1 MGALP
6 AHSVPERAA
15 DPFVDTNAMRR
26 QNEMNKKMVQPVKKA
41 MIKAILHKNIKELSC
56 TRSSA
61 IRAVASPRCP
71 AAFGGTGGAGVL
83 RLHVFPF
90 QGNFDASSQRM
101 GVLAKVLHRFRLL
114 PSVFSLLF
122 ASRRTRDLGLME
134 DVWRFF
140 CRARWGTAANLRAYR
155 NPKDLY
161 RDRNGWYP
169 RQLGQRR
176 TCTPQF
182 EVKSLT
188 LHDSPCLTMDLR
200 ITEEEIIAVSEA
212 PRERGHRHG
221 RRQAS
226 VSIIDP
232 GTRELRGRFEVSD
245 ATINCC
251 DVGPGLICL
260 GSDDSKVRLYRRSD
274 LTGCSN

>member
-1 MGALP
+1 
-6 AHSVPERAA
+6 
-15 DPFVDTNAMRR
+15 
-26 QNEMNKKMVQPVKKA
+26 
-41 MIKAILHKNIKELSC
+41 
-56 TRSSA
+56 
-61 IRAVASPRCP
+61 
-71 AAFGGTGGAGVL
+71 
-83 RLHVFPF
+83 
-90 QGNFDASSQRM
+90 
-101 GVLAKVLHRFRLL
+101 
-114 PSVFSLLF
+114 
-122 ASRRTRDLGLME
+122 
-134 DVWRFF
+134 
-140 CRARWGTAANLRAYR
+140 
-155 NPKDLY
+155 DLY

-274 LTGCSN
+274 LTGCSNSCSSTCRCCSGGGAGGCDGLCSSEEASSTSGGYSLCCEYLCSSTVNDLRFAREDAIIAVRTHQNRHPV